1 MFVRVFYNFIR
12 ILCFS
17 RFPGICKLSL
27 QAKTFSLSPFA
38 PRVFYSHSSVQLQ
51 EKVGES
57 DNRGIEARGND
68 DSGIP
73 TFTTEEKT
81 NDKRPKKRKVA
92 AIVGSAVA
100 ALLVVLVVLLV
111 YLCLLRVKKFTRW
124 TSETESAIP

>member
-1 MFVRVFYNFIR
+1 M
-12 ILCFS
+12 
-17 RFPGICKLSL
+17 P
-27 QAKTFSLSPFA
+27 PFA

-57 DNRGIEARGND
+57 DNSGIEARGND

-92 AIVGSAVA
+92 AIVGGAVA
-100 ALLVVLVVLLV
+100 AGMKHSLETITSFSRLLWFFIFPFEGMH
-111 YLCLLRVKKFTRW
+111 K
-124 TSETESAIP
+124 SNQA